1 MELRLGHNS
10 TSKTIPLLCIE
21 CDKFINKTI
30 HSGDSQDDKYY
41 PATYILTRQMK
52 EESGKSYWLSPFR
65 RGGQFILDLGCEE
78 TINTIELVNTHNA
91 NGRDWST
98 KGFNILLR

>member
-1 MELRLGHNS
+1 
-10 TSKTIPLLCIE
+10 
-21 CDKFINKTI
+21 
-30 HSGDSQDDKYY
+30 
-41 PATYILTRQMK
+41 MK